1 MKYEKPEIRVLA
13 CAAEAILGHNK
24 QSGNVDSLVTQPT
37 IAAYEADE

>member
-1 MKYEKPEIRVLA
+1 MKYEKPEMQELA
-13 CAAEAILGHNK
+13 GAVESILGHNK